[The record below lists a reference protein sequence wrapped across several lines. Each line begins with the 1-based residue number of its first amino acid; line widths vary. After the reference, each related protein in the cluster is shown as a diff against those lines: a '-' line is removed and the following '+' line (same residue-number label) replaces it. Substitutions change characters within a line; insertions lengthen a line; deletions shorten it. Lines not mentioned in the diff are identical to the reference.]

1 MIVSD
6 QFSYTFR
13 KVMDIS
19 RHLNSIDC
27 SNLRTFIEK
36 WRSQLDCEL
45 VRMCR
50 DIYAKHRNFF
60 DTSIQQILTD
70 SAPVQN
76 CIEIFKTLFS
86 DGVFN
91 FGRVIALLTLFVLVH
106 EKMNNRD
113 QDLLVL
119 KTVEIVKCYS

>member
-1 MIVSD
+1 MIGPIFHTHFV
-6 QFSYTFR
+6 

-19 RHLNSIDC
+19 RHLNSINC

-60 DTSIQQILTD
+60 DTSTQQILTD
-70 SAPVQN
+70 SVPVQN
-76 CIEIFKTLFS
+76 CIEIFKPFS
-86 DGVFN
+86 LMVSSILDVSS
-91 FGRVIALLTLFVLVH
+91 H
-106 EKMNNRD
+106 
-113 QDLLVL
+113 
-119 KTVEIVKCYS
+119 Y